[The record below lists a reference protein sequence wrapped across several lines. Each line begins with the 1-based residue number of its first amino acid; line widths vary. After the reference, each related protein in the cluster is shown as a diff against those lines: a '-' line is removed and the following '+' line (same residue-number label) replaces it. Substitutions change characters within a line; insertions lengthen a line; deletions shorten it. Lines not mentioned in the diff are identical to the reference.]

1 MVRRSRERKW
11 RFREKEGGK
20 WGKSWGKGERG
31 MEKVRRGDG
40 LGRN

>member
-1 MVRRSRERKW
+1 MRENGDLERR
-11 RFREKEGGK
+11 KEESG
-20 WGKSWGKGERG
+20 GKSWGKGERG

>member
-20 WGKSWGKGERG
+20 WGKKLGERG

>member
-20 WGKSWGKGERG
+20 WGKGERG